1 MEKKKL
7 LILFFE
13 DMLMVENELLVNNL
27 CKFDLFK
34 KSNEFSLISFEQD
47 KLINENQKNIKMK
60 LVNLEIYH

>member
-13 DMLMVENELLVNNL
+13 DMLMVENELLVNKL

-60 LVNLEIYH
+60 LVNLDIYH

>member
-13 DMLMVENELLVNNL
+13 DMLMLENELLVNKL

-47 KLINENQKNIKMK
+47 KLINEN
-60 LVNLEIYH
+60 